1 MIKPNDFSAATFR
14 DLQHRLVHLR
24 LSVYEA
30 LAHHGPCTT
39 RELAHECGIDL
50 LTVRPRMTEL
60 VQMGFALCINEHSDG
75 HEGIY
80 RALTLAEAEDAFNAR
95 QAVATQ
101 QFSLVL

>member
-1 MIKPNDFSAATFR
+1 MTKPSDFSKATFR
-14 DLQHRLVHLR
+14 DLQNRLVHLR

-39 RELAHECGIDL
+39 RELARECGIDL

-60 VQMGFALCINEHSDG
+60 VQMGFAVCINEGQDG

-80 RALTLAEAEDAFNAR
+80 RALTLAEAEAAFHAR
-95 QAVATQ
+95 QLPEQTH
-101 QFSLVL
+101 FSI